1 MRESGFMNHLFI
13 DLVTIT
19 FAHPPSLKLQSG
31 LCLSTSCFH
40 WIEIYENL
48 VDSTQIQHHGN
59 SSFSKYL
66 LGTKCVPKWLK
77 RCFFLFFSWGYEL
90 SIKRPHTLLCSNVTT
105 SAMLSGK
112 ACEVYFCSSLRKKR
126 FPWKL
131 KSGLVWVSYG
141 STRYIN
147 KLIENHFWKLKWWYI
162 LFLNGWGGRPLIW
175 IWGDH

>member
-1 MRESGFMNHLFI
+1 MLQSWGKERHLTAQHHSSSPHVDDLYLFLDFYRGMRESGFMNHLVI

-77 RCFFLFFSWGYEL
+77 RCFFFVFFLRLWALYKKATYTALLKRYYFSYAVRQSLWG
-90 SIKRPHTLLCSNVTT
+90 V
-105 SAMLSGK
+105 
-112 ACEVYFCSSLRKKR
+112 
-126 FPWKL
+126 
-131 KSGLVWVSYG
+131 
-141 STRYIN
+141 
-147 KLIENHFWKLKWWYI
+147 
-162 LFLNGWGGRPLIW
+162 FL
-175 IWGDH
+175 